1 MGVNW
6 KLGHEFEIKSIQ
18 SKKWQKKLTPKDPP
32 ANRGFSE
39 ECRRNVVI
47 KFCSKTICLL
57 APLCCLF
64 IIVQNQ
70 GHCAFVIVVELC
82 LGSKADR
89 ITTCYWQHR
98 AQFQRL
104 FSYLEM
110 KVEPL
115 RGQRFEKISRHHKKL
130 GVPWTDPTFPAN
142 DSSIGLRK
150 VTSFDSQNSKA
161 CVKDKLGKMF

>member
-1 MGVNW
+1 MV
-6 KLGHEFEIKSIQ
+6 K
-18 SKKWQKKLTPKDPP
+18 
-32 ANRGFSE
+32 
-39 ECRRNVVI
+39 

-57 APLCCLF
+57 VPLCCLF

-89 ITTCYWQHR
+89 ITTCYLQHR

-104 FSYLEM
+104 FSYLKM

-150 VTSFDSQNSKA
+150 VTGSDSQNTKASSKTN
-161 CVKDKLGKMF
+161 LGRCFNLPFSN